1 MNPMSSVM
9 TVRRRL
15 PGPLSVAVLFL
26 AYALVLFH
34 HTSFSAGGSD
44 SSGYVNGA
52 RLLAHGRAHEP
63 IRGLARLGLSS
74 DFAAVFTPLG
84 YTAARQPGAM
94 VPSYPPGL
102 PLHMALASLLAGWNS
117 GPFLVSPIAG
127 LACLA
132 LLYLLGRE
140 LQLPPLL
147 ALAGCA
153 LLAFAPTFVFQT
165 LQPMSDALATAWA
178 LAAVLAAYRAR
189 GRSALWAAAAGAAFG
204 LGVLVRPTNVL
215 VLFPLLL
222 ALPPRARSWLSFAA
236 GGVPFAVFHFLYSAA
251 AFGSPWTTGYR
262 SLLSEGMALRNFPAR
277 ARHYGY
283 WIARLS
289 SPLVPIGWLTVAAD
303 RRAPLR
309 DRAVLLSW
317 FAAFFLFYSFYET
330 YDAWWYTRFLLPA
343 FPALILGALVAARDF
358 VISRGSWAGRWRM
371 AFAGALVV
379 AALAFEVLFVAGE
392 RVHKFSK
399 GERIYP
405 EACAV
410 ARRRV
415 PSQGIVVSMQMSGA
429 LHYYT
434 DATYAMWNWLLPERF
449 EQLRVSTESRG
460 FRWYA
465 LLAPFETEYVRQNL
479 PGKWREIDRVGD
491 VVLWELPPSWPGR
504 PDS

>member
-1 MNPMSSVM
+1 MF
-9 TVRRRL
+9 
-15 PGPLSVAVLFL
+15 AV
-26 AYALVLFH
+26 
-34 HTSFSAGGSD
+34 
-44 SSGYVNGA
+44 
-52 RLLAHGRAHEP
+52 
-63 IRGLARLGLSS
+63 
-74 DFAAVFTPLG
+74 
-84 YTAARQPGAM
+84 
-94 VPSYPPGL
+94 
-102 PLHMALASLLAGWNS
+102 
-117 GPFLVSPIAG
+117 
-127 LACLA
+127 
-132 LLYLLGRE
+132 
-140 LQLPPLL
+140 
-147 ALAGCA
+147 
-153 LLAFAPTFVFQT
+153 
-165 LQPMSDALATAWA
+165 
-178 LAAVLAAYRAR
+178 
-189 GRSALWAAAAGAAFG
+189 
-204 LGVLVRPTNVL
+204 
-215 VLFPLLL
+215 
-222 ALPPRARSWLSFAA
+222 PPRARSWLSFAA

-358 VISRGSWAGRWRM
+358 VIGRGSRAGRWRM

-479 PGKWREIDRVGD
+479 PGKWREIERVGD